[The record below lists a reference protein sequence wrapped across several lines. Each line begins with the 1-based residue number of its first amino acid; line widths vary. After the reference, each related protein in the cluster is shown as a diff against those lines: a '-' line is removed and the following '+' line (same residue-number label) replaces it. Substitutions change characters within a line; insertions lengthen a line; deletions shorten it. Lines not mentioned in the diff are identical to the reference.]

1 MLLVNFLQLWFLL
14 EELFLED
21 KVMEPIKCLAFI
33 CLQDDI
39 GEQGVS
45 FFPKNQILVY
55 ISQYPLKIIWH
66 LLMRALGGLVYFMS
80 ICVDVLIKIGV

>member
-45 FFPKNQILVY
+45 FFPKNQIWVY
-55 ISQYPLKIIWH
+55 IS
-66 LLMRALGGLVYFMS
+66 
-80 ICVDVLIKIGV
+80 